1 MKILYFAWLRQKIG
15 AGEEAVAPP
24 PAVKTVAALVEW
36 LKAKSPGHAAA
47 FANVKA
53 VRVAI
58 NPKDPRAK
66 ELQFQ
71 RALPNVIQP
80 NTRRT
85 FLDRRVLAERLRNG
99 GKD

>member
-1 MKILYFAWLRQKIG
+1 MMRPWRTRVLLNQGPAG
-15 AGEEAVAPP
+15 AGSAGQSYV
-24 PAVKTVAALVEW
+24 
-36 LKAKSPGHAAA
+36 G
-47 FANVKA
+47 
-53 VRVAI
+53 VRY
-58 NPKDPRAK
+58 PRAK

>member
-1 MKILYFAWLRQKIG
+1 MRILYFAWLRQKIG

-58 NPKDPRAK
+58 NQ
-66 ELQFQ
+66 EF
-71 RALPNVIQP
+71 
-80 NTRRT
+80 
-85 FLDRRVLAERLRNG
+85 AEWNAPIGAGDEIAFFPPVTG
-99 GKD
+99 G

>member
-1 MKILYFAWLRQKIG
+1 
-15 AGEEAVAPP
+15 
-24 PAVKTVAALVEW
+24 
-36 LKAKSPGHAAA
+36 
-47 FANVKA
+47 
-53 VRVAI
+53 VRY
-58 NPKDPRAK
+58 PRAK